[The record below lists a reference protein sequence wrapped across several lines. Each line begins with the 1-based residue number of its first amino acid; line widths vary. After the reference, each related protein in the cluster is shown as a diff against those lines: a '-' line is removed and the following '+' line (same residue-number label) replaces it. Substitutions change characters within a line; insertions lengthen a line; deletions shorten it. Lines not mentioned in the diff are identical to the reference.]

1 MTEETSITMKPEEA
15 IIEIR
20 SLQLKH
26 NQDIKNLQEDFNKVT
41 EKFTFH
47 VKSTTNQIENGLR
60 NIKQDM
66 GEVIGE
72 NIQKLRD
79 ENSNHWASVIQ
90 EMKAIKESVAHP
102 KTERQTE
109 ERIPLLDN
117 RNSTEFS
124 VPSKQAQQDR
134 DIPSPTLNMDT
145 VSIHTNPAD
154 GNNQKTQMIILPP
167 PAAIPVFHGR
177 STEGPWKFLIRV
189 EEYTETV
196 HMWTE
201 DTLLRGIS
209 QFLKDTALD
218 WYCQLRSCHSL
229 PKTWREFKQVFL
241 RQFNSPL
248 RMAQQQQQ
256 WKQCKQ
262 GNEETINEFIVRL
275 RALWVEQFPHE
286 TEQDL
291 IKHLFCKM
299 RPDILNIMGCPRNT
313 SLQEI
318 ILEAQRVEEILYYRT
333 KQQYDGNKWS
343 TNSNYFSD
351 NMNNKNINSMN
362 KNHDQSQRDDQTYNN
377 TKNSTSYQQMQR
389 NHTGQQKPS
398 CYNCGK
404 FNHKTRDCW
413 YQSGN
418 NNNYSHQSTS
428 FSKNE

>member
-1 MTEETSITMKPEEA
+1 MAGEASTTMKPEEA

-26 NQDIKNLQEDFNKVT
+26 NQDIKNLQEELIKVT
-41 EKFTFH
+41 EKFASH
-47 VKSTTNQIENGLR
+47 IKSTTSQIDNGLR
-60 NIKQDM
+60 NIKQ
-66 GEVIGE
+66 EVTEAIEE
-72 NIQKLRD
+72 NLHKILN
-79 ENSNHWASVIQ
+79 ENSNNWASVI
-90 EMKAIKESVAHP
+90 EEIKSLKQSAAH
-102 KTERQTE
+102 RQTE
-109 ERIPLLDN
+109 ENTSPLDN

-124 VPSKQAQQDR
+124 VASKQAQQDR
-134 DIPSPTLNMDT
+134 NIPSPTINLDT
-145 VSIHTNPAD
+145 VSVHTNPAD
-154 GNNQKTQMIILPP
+154 FNGQKTQTIILSA
-167 PAAIPVFHGR
+167 PAVAPVFHGK
-177 STEGPWKFLIRV
+177 STERPWKFLIRV

-229 PKTWREFKQVFL
+229 PKTWREFKQAFL
-241 RQFNSPL
+241 GQFNSPL

-299 RPDILNIMGCPRNT
+299 RPDMLNIMGCPRNA

-343 TNSNYFSD
+343 TNSNYFND
-351 NMNNKNINSMN
+351 NINNKNVNSMN
-362 KNHDQSQRDDQTYNN
+362 KNHDQSQRYDQTYNN
-377 TKNSTSYQQMQR
+377 TKNSTSHQQMQR
-389 NHTGQQKPS
+389 NHTGQHKSS
-398 CYNCGK
+398 CYNCGQ